1 MLYSI
6 YFRVKK
12 SRENILNIKILCN
25 FASTNKIATCYYE
38 SYSTTL
44 CPLGI

>member
-1 MLYSI
+1 MLYNI
-6 YFRVKK
+6 YFRVIF
-12 SRENILNIKILCN
+12 SRENFLNIKILCN
-25 FASTNKIATCYYE
+25 FASANKIATCYYE